1 MPYSINLD
9 NRFPRRIALID
20 CNNFYVSCE
29 RVFNPQWQN
38 KPVGVLSNNDGCII
52 ARSNELKQAGIPMG
66 APYFKYRDQLDA
78 MHAIVVS
85 SNYTLYADMSARVMD
100 ILSSF
105 TPSFEIYSID
115 EAWLD
120 LTGFDLN
127 MLETYSKT
135 IVNQTSQSTGIPVSM
150 GIGKTKTLAKLANRI
165 CKKNNI
171 ASSVFNIEDVS
182 FQDSIL
188 ESVCVEDVWGVG
200 RRWAVKLKQ
209 DGVHTALDL
218 KRSNP
223 IQIRRK
229 YNVMLQRLVYE
240 LNGIS
245 CFDLSFP
252 EPKKQII
259 ASRSFGVKVT
269 DKQSILEAVALHATR
284 AAEKL
289 RLQHSV
295 CGCLSVSIRT
305 SPFSSKDPFFSK
317 SALVRFSTVTSD
329 TRELIAAAQA
339 GVHRIFKQGL
349 RYAKAGVVLLDI
361 SQQEA
366 VQTSFFSHNDTQQ
379 SIQLMKTIDA
389 LNQGHGKHTVF
400 FAAEGCKKT
409 WAMNRQH
416 MTQAYTTNWNEL
428 PIAYAK

>member
-9 NRFPRRIALID
+9 NRFPRRIALVD

-29 RVFNPQWQN
+29 RVFNPKWQN

-78 MHAIVVS
+78 MNAIVVS
-85 SNYTLYADMSARVMD
+85 SNYSLYADMSARVMD

-182 FQDSIL
+182 SQDNIL

-218 KRSNP
+218 KRSDP

-240 LNGIS
+240 LNGVP

-289 RLQHSV
+289 RLQDSV
-295 CGCLSVSIRT
+295 CGCLSVFIRT
-305 SPFSSKDPFFSK
+305 SPFSSKDPFFLNRHVFDFQQLPVTLENLLLLLKLVFIAFLSK
-317 SALVRFSTVTSD
+317 VYVMLKQVLYCWMYRNK
-329 TRELIAAAQA
+329 RL
-339 GVHRIFKQGL
+339 FKQVFL
-349 RYAKAGVVLLDI
+349 VI
-361 SQQEA
+361 
-366 VQTSFFSHNDTQQ
+366 
-379 SIQLMKTIDA
+379 TIRNS
-389 LNQGHGKHTVF
+389 LFN
-400 FAAEGCKKT
+400 
-409 WAMNRQH
+409 
-416 MTQAYTTNWNEL
+416 
-428 PIAYAK
+428 